1 MARGATISDSS
12 AVGWLVLVAGPL
24 LALATFLIARGRRST
39 KWAWGAAAVVGL
51 LWFVITAEWLPPA
64 WETYWEA
71 HSLAAG
77 VITSLLIIAAGWV
90 FVTDHLAKE
99 RHAALLATWRHW
111 IETQCVFAEAMVEQ
125 GRPSPTDSVLA
136 QRIMA
141 ADISARLQVQQ
152 QWIAALFITTSLRDD
167 AQGSEL
173 ITGLGSLRDAGTFAT
188 RAFAQLELLLSCVSE
203 DHLSAGS
210 IKELWGKPMGALSA
224 LLASLEAL
232 GGSVGAAQWKT
243 SERAGHGPTHP
254 NVVHVQDLKV
264 KSKPWSGN
272 SDTGSEV

>member
-1 MARGATISDSS
+1 MSDSLVQSS
-12 AVGWLVLVAGPL
+12 AIGWLVLLAGPL

-39 KWAWGAAAVVGL
+39 KWAWGAAAAVGL
-51 LWFVITAEWLPPA
+51 LWFVVTAEWLPPA

-77 VITSLLIIAAGWV
+77 LITSLLIIAAGWL

-125 GRPSPTDSVLA
+125 GRPSPSDSVLA
-136 QRIMA
+136 QRVMA
-141 ADISARLQVQQ
+141 ADIRARLQVQQ

-167 AQGSEL
+167 EEGSEL

-188 RAFAQLELLLSCVSE
+188 RTFAQLELLLSCVSE
-203 DHLSAGS
+203 DHLSAES

-232 GGSVGAAQWKT
+232 RGPVGAAQWKA
-243 SERAGHGPTHP
+243 SERAGHEPTHP
-254 NVVHVQDLKV
+254 NVVQVKDLKV
-264 KSKPWSGN
+264 TSKPWSGN
-272 SDTGSEV
+272 SDKGSEV